1 LPVFG
6 PMNVG
11 DDGLS
16 LIGLWRD
23 DSIEEAEL
31 EYLKCPRVENVG
43 VTGEGISEAE
53 EFWL

>member
-1 LPVFG
+1 
-6 PMNVG
+6 MNVG

-16 LIGLWRD
+16 TTEVWYD

-31 EYLKCPRVENVG
+31 EYLKWPREENVG

-53 EFWL
+53 EFWV

>member
-1 LPVFG
+1 
-6 PMNVG
+6 M
-11 DDGLS
+11 
-16 LIGLWRD
+16 

-31 EYLKCPRVENVG
+31 GYLMCPRVENVG